1 MKTLVLIFL
10 TAVNLIVSANG
21 ATLEKRDN
29 GMSVMTTQRCP
40 PVCLMYC
47 EFGNVLN
54 ANGCPICQCK
64 PNPNC
69 GPVCAIYCQFGNVM
83 DANGC
88 PTCQCKPNPNCPPV
102 CRYITVNLEMLWMPM
117 DAPPVNVNQIRIAH
131 QFVVYTVNL
140 EMLWMPMVVQP
151 VNATLDPGTWHHCP
165 TLLYKVISA
174 IRCRPRGLVSN
185 AVTAVDMTAL
195 RCPPVCRIY
204 CEFGNVLDVNSCPIC
219 QCNPNPN
226 CPPVCRIYCQFGN
239 VMDANG
245 CPTCKCNPRP
255 RNLASLSDTFQDGR
269 SGLDSNAF
277 TAVDTTVR
285 SRCSPVKCLI
295 YCEYGNVVDANGCS
309 TCSCKDYPD
318 SASRGMLKKK

>member
-29 GMSVMTTQRCP
+29 GMSVMTT
-40 PVCLMYC
+40 
-47 EFGNVLN
+47 
-54 ANGCPICQCK
+54 K
-64 PNPNC
+64 PELPTSLSLY
-69 GPVCAIYCQFGNVM
+69 YCQFGNVM

-102 CRYITVNLEMLWMPM
+102 CRIYCQFGNVM
-117 DAPPVNVNQIRIAH
+117 DAN
-131 QFVVYTVNL
+131 
-140 EMLWMPMVVQP
+140 
-151 VNATLDPGTWHHCP
+151 GCP
-165 TLLYKVISA
+165 TCKCNPRPRNLASLPNITLQG
-174 IRCRPRGLVSN
+174 RPRGLVSN

-318 SASRGMLKKK
+318 SASRAAQPLCPPIMCFVCPYGNVVQKNSNGCLICNCKMYPTTINLD